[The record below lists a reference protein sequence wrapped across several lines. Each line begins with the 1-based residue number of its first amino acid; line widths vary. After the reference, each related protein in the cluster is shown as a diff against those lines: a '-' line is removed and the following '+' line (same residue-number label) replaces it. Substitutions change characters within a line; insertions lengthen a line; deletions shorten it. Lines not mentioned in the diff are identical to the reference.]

1 MHRSWCISH
10 GETQMPKGK
19 TSATGS
25 NAKTGRVTPVK
36 QTKSRSS
43 IPAAGSMS
51 KAGRGAAKAGRAR
64 KK

>member
-1 MHRSWCISH
+1 
-10 GETQMPKGK
+10 MPKGK

-43 IPAAGSMS
+43 TPAAGSMS
-51 KAGRGAAKAGRAR
+51 KAGQGAAKAGRAR